1 MKPNAP
7 ARDSLRMLTARL
19 LSGSVLCNGLDVYS
33 GTSCRNSSN
42 HVLDRVLYQRAQD
55 EEHWTDG
62 PIKQPEACADT
73 FAESLKNYTSCDR
86 TPRVPEPKIWL
97 LRDRVLGNLVFNVEA
112 DEKVERGN
120 ERTHREQGRS
130 VREEGQPYAP
140 VDHLKQ
146 AKAKYLREY
155 FSGKI
160 RILRPLHNRML
171 DEEHDQQYERGDW
184 DTLVEH

>member
-7 ARDSLRMLTARL
+7 ARDKSANAGRL
-19 LSGSVLCNGLDVYS
+19 GYFGSVLCNGLDVNS

-55 EEHWTDG
+55 EEHRTDG

-86 TPRVPEPKIWL
+86 TSRVPEPKIWL
-97 LRDRVLGNLVFNVEA
+97 LRDHVLGNLVFNVEA
-112 DEKVERGN
+112 DEKVERGS

-140 VDHLKQ
+140 VDHFKQ
-146 AKAKYLREY
+146 AKAEYLREH
-155 FSGKI
+155 FSSKI

-171 DEEHDQQYERGDW
+171 DEEH
-184 DTLVEH
+184 